1 MIGSLLYL
9 TASRPDISFSVGVC
23 ARYQATPKESHLTA
37 VKRIIRYVHGTA
49 EYGIWYSKD
58 SNSHLAGYSDADWA
72 GNIDDRKST
81 SGGCFYL
88 GNNLVT
94 WYRKKQSSISLST
107 AEVEYIAAGICCTQ
121 LLWMKQMLEDY
132 VLQQGLLTIF
142 CDNKSA
148 IDISR
153 NPVQHSRT
161 KHIDL
166 RHHFVRDLV
175 ENKTV
180 VIDYVATE
188 KQLADIFTKPL
199 DATRFEK
206 LRREIGLCQI

>member
-1 MIGSLLYL
+1 MIEAYSISHLAGLTSL
-9 TASRPDISFSVGVC
+9 FSVGVC
-23 ARYQATPKESHLTA
+23 ARYQATQKESHLKA

-58 SNSHLAGYSDADWA
+58 SNSHLAGYSDTDWE

-81 SGGCFYL
+81 SGECFYL
-88 GNNLVT
+88 SNNLVT
-94 WYRKKQSSISLST
+94 WYSKKQISISLST
-107 AEVEYIAAGICCTQ
+107 AEAEYIAAESCCAQ

-132 VLQQGLLTIF
+132 GLQQGLLTIF

-148 IDISR
+148 IYISK

-166 RHHFVRDLV
+166 RHHFIRDLV
-175 ENKTV
+175 ENKNSLLLIMLQTV
-180 VIDYVATE
+180 KAIM
-188 KQLADIFTKPL
+188 DIFTKPL

-206 LRREIGLCQI
+206 LRGEIGLC